1 MSSYQDSDSLPP
13 RSKVG
18 LAGFSNPGL
27 ELGEGECERAGM
39 EDKMEGFHLDST
51 TGASAGQA
59 ESQKRRG
66 LAVRFRGVEVEIQG
80 RQILRDVAGT
90 VLPGELLALMGPSG
104 SGKTTLLSVLTGRIQ
119 AKSGQVTLGGRPLTK
134 NLRRMLCYVMQQD
147 IFFPNLTVKDT
158 LMCQAHLRLPD
169 SVTFAEKDKIISVL
183 VEELGIKKCL
193 NTIVGNDFVR
203 GVSGGERKRVNI
215 ACELLTDPSVM
226 LLDEPTSGLDSSTS
240 HSLIATLKHYAV
252 KHQKTIISS
261 IHQPSSLI
269 FHMFDKL
276 LLMSDGEMCPLYNG
290 DSPPVISASDL
301 QVAYYGQASRIVDFF
316 ADLGMPCTAHENPAD
331 YMLDKVKESPEV
343 RQDIVDYSN
352 EFRISSVECPLLSK
366 DETDPHLQ
374 SMAGELSE
382 VKIAGTDGE
391 GAGAELEEVESP
403 QWASSFWMQLRTL
416 TARNFKQQRPQIL
429 SLINVMK
436 TLVTSI
442 IPGLIWFQVPREED
456 QVKARAGMVLSELP
470 LAIPQ
475 LLVHITISFWLTG
488 LNGAGAYFADM
499 GIIALSTFTAEAL
512 GLLISVVFLRID
524 QTMAFSTSV
533 IVLTVLLGGFY
544 IQKLPFWL
552 VWLRYLAIILFSFH
566 ATLQLEFTDDTSFRC
581 AIQSFSPH
589 CAAAH
594 LNNPNETA
602 YIPAQEILD
611 QFIIPLPVW
620 GNILVLVLYRRV
632 VTQKRAGVA
641 VMVCWAVAFIV
652 GFIPM
657 LGWNNLEKINST
669 DLLVTCQFE
678 NVISMDYMVYFNF
691 FGWVLPPLVLMLL
704 IYTEIFCMIHKQLT
718 KKVSASASDPSRYYN
733 KELRLA
739 KSLALVLFLFA
750 VSWLPLHILNCV
762 TLFCPSC
769 KKPMVLTYIAIFLS
783 HANSAVNPI
792 IYAFRIK
799 KFRTA
804 FLTIWRQ
811 YFCCKKTP
819 DLEDNLQNEK
829 TDHQEVQNAV

>member
-13 RSKVG
+13 RSEVG

-27 ELGEGECERAGM
+27 ELGEGEYERAGV
-39 EDKMEGFHLDST
+39 EDKIEGFHLDST
-51 TGASAGQA
+51 RGASAGQA

-169 SVTFAEKDKIISVL
+169 SVTFAEKEKIISVL

-276 LLMSDGEMCPLYNG
+276 LLMSDGE
-290 DSPPVISASDL
+290 
-301 QVAYYGQASRIVDFF
+301 VAYYGQASRIVDFF

-352 EFRISSVECPLLSK
+352 KFRISSVECPLLSK
-366 DETDPHLQ
+366 DETDTHLQ

-429 SLINVMK
+429 SLINVIK

-456 QVKARAGMVLSELP
+456 QVKARAGMLFHLVLYWFITPIFRTLPSYPVERPIINKERLAGSYRLSAYFLAKVLSELP

-475 LLVHITISFWLTG
+475 LLVHITISFWLAG

-512 GLLISVVFLRID
+512 GLLISVVFLRMD
-524 QTMAFSTSV
+524 QTMAFSTSL

-620 GNILVLVLYRRV
+620 GNILVLVLYMLAFRV
-632 VTQKRAGVA
+632 AT
-641 VMVCWAVAFIV
+641 
-652 GFIPM
+652 
-657 LGWNNLEKINST
+657 
-669 DLLVTCQFE
+669 
-678 NVISMDYMVYFNF
+678 Y
-691 FGWVLPPLVLMLL
+691 LVLR
-704 IYTEIFCMIHKQLT
+704 F
-718 KKVSASASDPSRYYN
+718 V
-733 KELRLA
+733 
-739 KSLALVLFLFA
+739 
-750 VSWLPLHILNCV
+750 
-762 TLFCPSC
+762 
-769 KKPMVLTYIAIFLS
+769 
-783 HANSAVNPI
+783 
-792 IYAFRIK
+792 
-799 KFRTA
+799 RTPG
-804 FLTIWRQ
+804 
-811 YFCCKKTP
+811 K
-819 DLEDNLQNEK
+819 
-829 TDHQEVQNAV
+829 